1 MSYAK
6 YQSQSSTY
14 RGGLRGEQRVI
25 QALGLTPATWLE
37 NMRDDVDAWLG
48 PTPVSIKCDF
58 WAKRTGRTV
67 IELSVLSA
75 NGVERETWGTRS
87 KAELFL
93 YLIGD
98 DLYWMDRPMKE
109 DFIARQDEYP
119 IRGLSEATKK
129 KQAAMG
135 HSHRDARLLLVPL
148 SELGTWD
155 DWEISTL

>member
-1 MSYAK
+1 MTHAK
-6 YQSQSSTY
+6 YKNRSATY
-14 RGGLRGEQRVI
+14 AGGCRGEQRVI
-25 QALGLTPATWLE
+25 HALGLTPATRLE
-37 NMRDDVDAWLG
+37 NMRDDIDAWLG

-58 WAKRTGRTV
+58 WARKTGRTV

-75 NGVERETWGTRS
+75 EGVERETWGTRS

-93 YLIGD
+93 YLVGD
-98 DLYWMDRPMKE
+98 QLYWMDRAMKG

-119 IRGLSEATKK
+119 IKGLSESTKK
-129 KQAAMG
+129 KQAALG

-155 DWEISTL
+155 DWES